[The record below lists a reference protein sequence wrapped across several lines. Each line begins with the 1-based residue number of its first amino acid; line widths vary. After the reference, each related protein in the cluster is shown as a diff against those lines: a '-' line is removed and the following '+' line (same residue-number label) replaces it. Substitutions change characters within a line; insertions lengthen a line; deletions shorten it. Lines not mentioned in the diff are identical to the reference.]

1 MSKNEKRPLPVF
13 QADEEAERFV
23 DEADLSLYDLHTNR
37 RTMTFS
43 ISSAEAEVFRDT
55 DGQFRIRVTE
65 PTGRVRIMP
74 VGYAD
79 EKSARDAANSIGD
92 LQPELPKAAV
102 RK

>member
-1 MSKNEKRPLPVF
+1 MNKNDKRPLPVF
-13 QADEEAERFV
+13 QTDEEAERFV

-37 RTMTFS
+37 RTVTFS
-43 ISSAEAEVFRDT
+43 IDRAKAEVFRDT

-79 EKSARDAANSIGD
+79 EKSAGDAAKDVGD
-92 LQPELPKAAV
+92 VQTEPPKAAV